1 MLYRGAVRQTKL
13 IQYVEHR
20 FNILNITPGTNTWQ
34 VIQMNTPLTLNSP
47 PEVGATL
54 QRLRLARGLT
64 LEDLSRIAGVSKSM
78 LSQIE
83 REKANPTIAIT
94 WRLANA
100 LGVDIGELLSSE
112 VRVTETI
119 RIVDAHETPTLP
131 GTHAGY
137 SLRILGPM
145 DLAGKYEW
153 YELTLAPGGEMASQA
168 HDPGTKEHLTVITGT
183 IELEVGAEKKK
194 IKHGGTA
201 RYPADYD
208 HVIRN
213 AGKTEAKALLVVVQ
227 R

>member
-1 MLYRGAVRQTKL
+1 MNNAV
-13 IQYVEHR
+13 
-20 FNILNITPGTNTWQ
+20 TN
-34 VIQMNTPLTLNSP
+34 NAP

-100 LGVDIGELLSSE
+100 LGVQIGELLSSE
-112 VRVTETI
+112 VRTADTI
-119 RIVDAHETPTLP
+119 RLVESHEIPTLP
-131 GTHAGY
+131 GAHAGY

-145 DLAGKYEW
+145 ELAGKYEW
-153 YELTLAPGGEMASQA
+153 YELTLQPGGELASQA
-168 HDPGTKEHLTVITGT
+168 HDPGTAEHLTVITGT
-183 IELEVGAEKKK
+183 VELEVGAEKKK
-194 IKHGGTA
+194 VKHGATA
-201 RYPADYD
+201 RYPADQD

-213 AGKTEAKALLVVVQ
+213 AGKTEAKAVLVVVH

>member
-1 MLYRGAVRQTKL
+1 MNKAVT
-13 IQYVEHR
+13 
-20 FNILNITPGTNTWQ
+20 T
-34 VIQMNTPLTLNSP
+34 SAP

-100 LGVDIGELLSSE
+100 LGVPIGELLSSE
-112 VRVTETI
+112 VRPVDLI
-119 RIVDAHETPTLP
+119 RVVDAHEIPTLP
-131 GTHAGY
+131 GSHAGY

-153 YELTLAPGGEMASQA
+153 YELTLQPGGELASQA
-168 HDPGTKEHLTVITGT
+168 HDPGTTEHLTVVTGT
-183 IELEVGAEKKK
+183 VELEVGAEKRK
-194 IKHGGTA
+194 IKHGATA
-201 RYPADYD
+201 RYPADQN
-208 HVIRN
+208 HAIRN
-213 AGKTEAKALLVVVQ
+213 AGKTEAKALLVVVH

>member
-1 MLYRGAVRQTKL
+1 
-13 IQYVEHR
+13 
-20 FNILNITPGTNTWQ
+20 
-34 VIQMNTPLTLNSP
+34 MNTVIHNNAP

-100 LGVDIGELLSSE
+100 LGVQIGELLSSE
-112 VRVTETI
+112 VRTADTI
-119 RIVDAHETPTLP
+119 RVVESHEIPTLP
-131 GTHAGY
+131 GAHAGY

-145 DLAGKYEW
+145 ELAGKYEW
-153 YELTLAPGGEMASQA
+153 YELTLQPGGELASQG
-168 HDPGTKEHLTVITGT
+168 HDPGTVEHLTIVTGT
-183 IELEVGAEKKK
+183 VELEVGAEKKK
-194 IKHGGTA
+194 IKHGATA
-201 RYPADYD
+201 RYPADQN

-213 AGKTEAKALLVVVQ
+213 AGKAEAKALMVVVH

>member
-1 MLYRGAVRQTKL
+1 MNKAATAQSPPASGAT
-13 IQYVEHR
+13 
-20 FNILNITPGTNTWQ
+20 
-34 VIQMNTPLTLNSP
+34 P

-100 LGVDIGELLSSE
+100 LGVQIGELLSSE
-112 VRVTETI
+112 VRTTELI
-119 RIVDAHETPTLP
+119 RVVEAHEIPTLP
-131 GTHAGY
+131 GAHAGY

-153 YELTLAPGGEMASQA
+153 YELTLAPGGELASQG
-168 HDPGTKEHLTVITGT
+168 HDPGTNEHLTVLTGAV
-183 IELEVGAEKKK
+183 ELEVGPEKRRV
-194 IKHGGTA
+194 KHGATA
-201 RYPADYD
+201 RYPADQG

-213 AGKTEAKALLVVVQ
+213 AGKVEAKALLVVVH

>member
-1 MLYRGAVRQTKL
+1 M
-13 IQYVEHR
+13 
-20 FNILNITPGTNTWQ
+20 TNVAT
-34 VIQMNTPLTLNSP
+34 VLPNLAAPTSAP

-100 LGVDIGELLSSE
+100 LGVQIGELLSSE
-112 VRVTETI
+112 VRPVELI
-119 RIVDAHETPTLP
+119 RVVDAHEIPTLP
-131 GTHAGY
+131 GNHAGY
-137 SLRILGPM
+137 ALRILGPM

-153 YELTLAPGGEMASQA
+153 YELTLAPGGELASQA
-168 HDPGTKEHLTVITGT
+168 HDPGTGEHLTVLSGT
-183 IELEVGAEKKK
+183 VELEVGAEKRRV
-194 IKHGGTA
+194 KHGATA
-201 RYPADYD
+201 RYPADQA

-213 AGKTEAKALLVVVQ
+213 LGKFEAKALLVVVH

>member
-1 MLYRGAVRQTKL
+1 
-13 IQYVEHR
+13 
-20 FNILNITPGTNTWQ
+20 
-34 VIQMNTPLTLNSP
+34 MNTISTNNAP

-100 LGVDIGELLSSE
+100 LGVQISELLSSD
-112 VRVTETI
+112 VRPTELI
-119 RIVDAHETPTLP
+119 RLVDAHEIPTLP
-131 GTHAGY
+131 GAHAGY
-137 SLRILGPM
+137 CLRILGPM

-153 YELTLAPGGEMASQA
+153 YELTLAPGGELASQA
-168 HDPGTKEHLTVITGT
+168 HDPGTGEHLTVITGT
-183 IELEVGAEKKK
+183 VELEVGPEKKK
-194 IKHGGTA
+194 VRHGATA
-201 RYPADYD
+201 RYPADQN

-213 AGKTEAKALLVVVQ
+213 TGKTEAKAVLVVVH

>member
-1 MLYRGAVRQTKL
+1 MNKAVT
-13 IQYVEHR
+13 
-20 FNILNITPGTNTWQ
+20 T
-34 VIQMNTPLTLNSP
+34 SAP

-100 LGVDIGELLSSE
+100 LGVQIGELLSSE
-112 VRVTETI
+112 VRPVDLI
-119 RIVDAHETPTLP
+119 RVVDAHEIPTLP
-131 GTHAGY
+131 GSHAGY

-153 YELTLAPGGEMASQA
+153 YELTLQAGGELASQA
-168 HDPGTKEHLTVITGT
+168 HDPGTTEHLTVVTGT
-183 IELEVGAEKKK
+183 VELEVGAEKRK
-194 IKHGGTA
+194 IKHGATA
-201 RYPADYD
+201 RYPADQN
-208 HVIRN
+208 HAIRN
-213 AGKTEAKALLVVVQ
+213 AGKTEAKALLVVVH

>member
-1 MLYRGAVRQTKL
+1 MKTTVP
-13 IQYVEHR
+13 
-20 FNILNITPGTNTWQ
+20 N
-34 VIQMNTPLTLNSP
+34 NSP

-100 LGVDIGELLSSE
+100 LGVAIGELLASPE
-112 VRVTETI
+112 KPVETI
-119 RIVDAHETPTLP
+119 RLLDAHETPTLP

-137 SLRILGPM
+137 VLRILGPM
-145 DLAGKYEW
+145 ELAGIYEW
-153 YELTLAPGGEMASQA
+153 YELTLAPGGELVSHP
-168 HDPGTKEHLTVITGT
+168 HDPGTGEHLTLLSGAMEV
-183 IELEVGAEKKK
+183 EVGASKKK
-194 IKHGGTA
+194 LKIGATA
-201 RYPADYD
+201 RYAADLP
-208 HVIRN
+208 HAIRN
-213 AGKTEAKALLVVVQ
+213 VGKTEAKALLVVIH

>member
-1 MLYRGAVRQTKL
+1 MNKAVT
-13 IQYVEHR
+13 
-20 FNILNITPGTNTWQ
+20 T
-34 VIQMNTPLTLNSP
+34 SAP

-100 LGVDIGELLSSE
+100 LGVQIGELLSSE
-112 VRVTETI
+112 VRTVDLI
-119 RIVDAHETPTLP
+119 RVVDAHEIPTLP
-131 GTHAGY
+131 GSHAGY

-153 YELTLAPGGEMASQA
+153 YELTLQPGGELASQA
-168 HDPGTKEHLTVITGT
+168 HDPGTTEHLTVVTGT
-183 IELEVGAEKKK
+183 VELEVGAEMRK
-194 IKHGGTA
+194 IKHGATA
-201 RYPADYD
+201 RYPADQS
-208 HVIRN
+208 HAIRN
-213 AGKTEAKALLVVVQ
+213 AGKTEAKALLVVVH

>member
-1 MLYRGAVRQTKL
+1 MKTLVT
-13 IQYVEHR
+13 
-20 FNILNITPGTNTWQ
+20 TN
-34 VIQMNTPLTLNSP
+34 NAP

-100 LGVDIGELLSSE
+100 LGVQIGELLASE
-112 VRVTETI
+112 TRDVESIRVL
-119 RIVDAHETPTLP
+119 DAHETPTLP

-137 SLRILGPM
+137 TLRILGPM
-145 DLAGKYEW
+145 ELAGQYEW
-153 YELTLAPGGEMASQA
+153 YELTLAPGGELASQP
-168 HDPGTKEHLTVITGT
+168 HDPGTSEHLTVLTGAV
-183 IELEVGAEKKK
+183 ELEVGIEKKK

-201 RYPADYD
+201 RYPADQA

-213 AGKTEAKALLVVVQ
+213 AGKTEARALLVVVQ

>member
-1 MLYRGAVRQTKL
+1 
-13 IQYVEHR
+13 
-20 FNILNITPGTNTWQ
+20 
-34 VIQMNTPLTLNSP
+34 MNTMLSPAMPQAMSSNAP

-100 LGVDIGELLSSE
+100 LGVAIGELLTAE
-112 VRVTETI
+112 TREIEPIRVL
-119 RIVDAHETPTLP
+119 DAHETPTLP
-131 GTHAGY
+131 GNHAGY
-137 SLRILGPM
+137 VLRILGPM

-153 YELTLAPGGEMASQA
+153 YELTLAPGGELASQA
-168 HDPGTKEHLTVITGT
+168 HDPGTGEHLTVLHGAV
-183 IELEVGAEKKK
+183 ELEVGSVKKK
-194 IKHGGTA
+194 VKLGATA
-201 RYPADYD
+201 RYTADQN

-213 AGKTEAKALLVVVQ
+213 VGKTEAKALLVVVH